1 MMNDLF
7 NLCVELLH
15 ILKVPFEMT
24 YQEIN
29 IWIFVIIH
37 PLLTLMFF
45 TLWVHVRAKNKAF
58 SNVKM
63 SKDQN

>member
-1 MMNDLF
+1 MNDLF

-15 ILKVPFEMT
+15 ILKVPFGMT